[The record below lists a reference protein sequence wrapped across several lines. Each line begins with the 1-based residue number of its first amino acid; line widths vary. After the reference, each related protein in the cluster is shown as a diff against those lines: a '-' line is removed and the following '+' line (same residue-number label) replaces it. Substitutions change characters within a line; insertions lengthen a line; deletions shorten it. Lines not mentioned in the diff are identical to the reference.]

1 MSPKV
6 SVVLAVYNATWC
18 VERALDA
25 VMAQTLPA
33 EEIEVLV
40 CDDGS
45 ADGTADLVERRYGDR
60 VRVLRLPHK
69 NASATRAVGLRE
81 ARGEWLSFLDADDW
95 WVADK
100 LERQLAF
107 LVAHPGVK
115 FVSSDG
121 DFVAETGVLRDSW
134 LSDYFAP
141 VTERVGDL
149 FPLLVRRCFPLMSSC
164 MVHRDTYQAVG
175 GIDPAIVYS
184 HDYDLWLRIAANY
197 PAAVMTERLVHY
209 WYHEGSL
216 SRRFELRHR
225 DNLAI
230 MGRIARGELR
240 DDAPSRQLGRE
251 RVAGLAFDIALL
263 CLHDGRVEEARGL
276 FGRAR
281 STGALSRRLFA
292 AAGCLL
298 PPSLLPTVRKLSW
311 LKGVVAGS
319 RARVPT
325 LGEPGDRA

>member
-1 MSPKV
+1 MTPKV

-18 VERALDA
+18 IERALDA

-45 ADGTADLVERRYGDR
+45 TDGTPELVESRYGDR

-69 NASATRAVGLRE
+69 NASATRGVGLRE

-95 WVADK
+95 WTEDK

-107 LVAHPGVK
+107 LAAHPGVK
-115 FVSSDG
+115 FVSADG
-121 DFVAETGVLRDSW
+121 DFVSQAGVIRESW
-134 LSDYFAP
+134 LADYFTP

-164 MVHRDTYQAVG
+164 LAHRDAYAAVG
-175 GIDPAIVYS
+175 GINPEIVYS
-184 HDYDLWLRIAANY
+184 HDYDLWLRITARY
-197 PAAVMTERLVHY
+197 PAAVMTDRLIHY

-230 MGRIARGELR
+230 MERIARGELR
-240 DDAPSRQLGRE
+240 DDPAIRRLGRE
-251 RVAGLAFDIALL
+251 RAAALAFDIALL
-263 CLHDGRVEEARGL
+263 CLHDGRTEEARGF
-276 FGRAR
+276 FGRA
-281 STGALSRRLFA
+281 TGEGPLSRRVFA
-292 AAGCLL
+292 AAGRVL
-298 PPSLLPTVRKLSW
+298 PPGVLPAVRKLGW
-311 LKGVVAGS
+311 LKGLVAGS
-319 RARVPT
+319 RARVRT
-325 LGEPGDRA
+325 LGEPGESA